1 VGARPRARSS
11 GSRGAETIP
20 PRRGGRP
27 SRIAAKELGERILD
41 VATHE
46 FLSHGYG
53 ATSIESV
60 ARRARVSKRTFY
72 HRFENKPAL
81 FSAVVHRVIER
92 LRPPAN
98 TPLLEGADLKEMLQG
113 LARIILRAALSPSA
127 IALHRLI
134 VAESAR
140 FPNLAAAMAAEGATA
155 EAVGLIAGLLV
166 RETRAGS
173 ITSADPV
180 FAAQQFLQMVIG
192 VPQRR
197 AMGLGPAMTP
207 AEVEAWARDVVEL
220 FLNGLS
226 LRGTGAPNGRPVPP
240 RPSTP

>member
-1 VGARPRARSS
+1 M
-11 GSRGAETIP
+11 
-20 PRRGGRP
+20 
-27 SRIAAKELGERILD
+27 GERILD

-81 FSAVVHRVIER
+81 FGAVVHRIIER

-98 TPLLEGADLKEMLQG
+98 TPLLDGADLRQILQG
-113 LARIILRAALSPSA
+113 LARIILRAALSPDA

-140 FPNLAAAMAAEGATA
+140 FPNLAAAVTLEGSTA
-155 EAVGLIAGLLV
+155 EAISLIAGLLE
-166 RETRAGS
+166 RETHAGS
-173 ITSADPV
+173 IASADPV
-180 FAAQQFLQMVIG
+180 FAAQQFLYMVIA
-192 VPQRR
+192 VPQQR
-197 AMGLGPAMTP
+197 AMGLGPPMMAP
-207 AEVEAWARDVVEL
+207 EVETWGRSVVEL

-226 LRGTGAPNGRPVPP
+226 LRNAAGA
-240 RPSTP
+240 